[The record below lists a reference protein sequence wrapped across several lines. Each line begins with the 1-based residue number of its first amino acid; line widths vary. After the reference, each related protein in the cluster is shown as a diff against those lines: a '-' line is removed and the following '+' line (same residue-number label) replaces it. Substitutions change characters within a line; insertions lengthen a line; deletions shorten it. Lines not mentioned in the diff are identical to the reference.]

1 MISKDTEPR
10 DAVFA
15 EERHRACLFSKRSE
29 SILYR
34 ISPIGEVSSFL
45 YRPTY
50 VFSAAYDWSRDCLV
64 MVSIRFQERVDAEDQ
79 ESGERRSGLY
89 SERSNG
95 RRKCSRDA
103 NTIWIRAE
111 GSPNRLG
118 LKRPNPR
125 GSRRCQVPG
134 ELRDGQ
140 HQAQELPGIHSRV
153 DHERT
158 SRFWRFIGAS
168 PIAIA
173 PMDHIGR
180 HYREIGIECRVGPG
194 SEPRQ

>member
-1 MISKDTEPR
+1 MSKNVPIGTDSFKTALHPPGQYSRMISKDT
-10 DAVFA
+10 DAKDAGFA
-15 EERHRACLFSKRSE
+15 EERHQPWLFSKPSE

-50 VFSAAYDWSRDCLV
+50 VFSAAYHWSRDCLV
-64 MVSIRFQERVDAEDQ
+64 MVSIRFQESGDAEDQ

-103 NTIWIRAE
+103 NTIWIRTE
-111 GSPNRLG
+111 GSPHCPG
-118 LKRPNPR
+118 LKRPNPG
-125 GSRRCQVPG
+125 GSRRCQVSR
-134 ELRDGQ
+134 ELRNRQ
-140 HQAQELPGIHSRV
+140 HQDQKLPSIHSRV

-158 SRFWRFIGAS
+158 RRF
-168 PIAIA
+168 
-173 PMDHIGR
+173 GR
-180 HYREIGIECRVGPG
+180 LKIEVSCP
-194 SEPRQ
+194 S